1 MCLNG
6 ITRIEKQYLE
16 NSSTSKGDMEMKF
29 TPVIKALSLS
39 LTLGFMAQ
47 IGHAA
52 AIKTTDSKISLSTER
67 SSLIE
72 KALQQ
77 HKQDKQGSNTFY
89 NDNDLKV
96 LTEIKV
102 APTQSFFAAQNQKFT
117 RFVQVF
123 FQQNNS

>member
-1 MCLNG
+1 
-6 ITRIEKQYLE
+6 
-16 NSSTSKGDMEMKF
+16 MKF
-29 TPVIKALSLS
+29 TPVITALSLS

-52 AIKTTDSKISLSTER
+52 AIKATDAKISLSPEK

-77 HKQDKQGSNTFY
+77 QKQKQGTNTFR

-96 LTEIKV
+96 LTEIKL
-102 APTQSFFAAQNQKFT
+102 APAQSFFASQNQKFT
-117 RFVQVF
+117 RFVEVF
-123 FQQNNS
+123 FPQNNS

>member
-1 MCLNG
+1 
-6 ITRIEKQYLE
+6 
-16 NSSTSKGDMEMKF
+16 MKF
-29 TPVIKALSLS
+29 TPVITALSLS

-52 AIKTTDSKISLSTER
+52 AIKATDAKISLSPEK

-77 HKQDKQGSNTFY
+77 QKQGTNTFR

-102 APTQSFFAAQNQKFT
+102 APAQSFLLHKIKNLPVLFKSSFRKIILN
-117 RFVQVF
+117 
-123 FQQNNS
+123 

>member
-1 MCLNG
+1 MV

-16 NSSTSKGDMEMKF
+16 NSSTSKGDVEMKF
-29 TPVIKALSLS
+29 TPVITALSLS
-39 LTLGFMAQ
+39 LTLGLMAQ

-52 AIKTTDSKISLSTER
+52 AIKATDAKISLLPEKT
-67 SSLIE
+67 SLIE

-77 HKQDKQGSNTFY
+77 QKQGTNTFR

-102 APTQSFFAAQNQKFT
+102 APTQSFFASQNQKFT

-123 FQQNNS
+123 FPQNNS

>member
-1 MCLNG
+1 
-6 ITRIEKQYLE
+6 
-16 NSSTSKGDMEMKF
+16 MKF
-29 TPVIKALSLS
+29 TPVITALSLS

-52 AIKTTDSKISLSTER
+52 AIKATDAKISLSPEK

-77 HKQDKQGSNTFY
+77 QKQGTNTFR

-102 APTQSFFAAQNQKFT
+102 APAQSFFASQNQKFT

-123 FQQNNS
+123 FSQNNS